1 MLTLL
6 IPVDG
11 SDYSRRA
18 VDYAIRR
25 AAATQGPTRVHLLN
39 VQAPIVTVNVKL
51 FVSQESLETYYREE
65 GTKALAD
72 TLALAQKAGLETHP
86 HIGVGD
92 AARVVLDYAA
102 EKAVDEIVMG
112 SHGRRPRRLG
122 RAESGARSE
131 RAGGARQVA
140 FIYYAA
146 VTLQIP

>member
-18 VDYAIRR
+18 VEYAIRR
-25 AAATQGPTRVHLLN
+25 AAATRDSTRLHLLN

-72 TLALAQKAGLETHP
+72 TLARAQEAGLETHP

-92 AARVVLDYAA
+92 AARVILDYAA

-112 SHGRRPRRLG
+112 SHGRGAL
-122 RAESGARSE
+122 SGAVLGS
-131 RAGGARQVA
+131 VA
-140 FIYYAA
+140 QK
-146 VTLQIP
+146 VVHLSSVPVVLVK

>member
-72 TLALAQKAGLETHP
+72 TLAVPA
-86 HIGVGD
+86 
-92 AARVVLDYAA
+92 
-102 EKAVDEIVMG
+102 
-112 SHGRRPRRLG
+112 RRPAEALAWLEELLQGSPQGSTISTTRR
-122 RAESGARSE
+122 
-131 RAGGARQVA
+131 
-140 FIYYAA
+140 
-146 VTLQIP
+146 